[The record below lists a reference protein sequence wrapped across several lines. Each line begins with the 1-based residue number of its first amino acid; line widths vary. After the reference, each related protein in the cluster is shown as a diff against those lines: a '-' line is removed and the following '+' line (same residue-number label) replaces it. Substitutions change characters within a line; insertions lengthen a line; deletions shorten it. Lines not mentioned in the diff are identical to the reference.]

1 MIAEKTSTER
11 LVQDIETRALAR
23 TRTLIAVAGA
33 PGSGKSTLAEYLAGR
48 LGSSAQVL
56 PMDGF
61 HLENEEL
68 EQKGLL
74 HRKGAPETFDA
85 VGFLDL
91 VRSLHRDAEVSYP
104 TFDRT
109 ADRTVPNGGAISKDT
124 KIVLIEGNYL
134 LLEASPWSE
143 LGALFDMTIQLSV
156 DRDVL
161 EKRLVKRW
169 LDQGMP
175 LAAARKRAAE
185 NDMRNVD
192 LVLKNSV
199 DAEFVL
205 RV

>member
-1 MIAEKTSTER
+1 MER

-23 TRTLIAVAGA
+23 MRSLIAVAGP
-33 PGSGKSTLAEYLAGR
+33 PGSGKSTLSDYLATR
-48 LGSSAQVL
+48 LGPSAQVL

-68 EQKGLL
+68 EQRGLL

-85 VGFLDL
+85 AGFVRL
-91 VRSLHRDAEVSYP
+91 VRSLHGDAEVSYP
-104 TFDRT
+104 TFDRD
-109 ADRTVPNGGAISKDT
+109 ADRTVPEGGTISKDT

-134 LLEASPWSE
+134 LLKASPWIE
-143 LGALFDMTIQLSV
+143 LAPLFDMTIQLDV

-161 EKRLVKRW
+161 EKRLIKRW

-175 LAAARKRAAE
+175 RAAARARAAE

-192 LVLKNSV
+192 LVLQNASN
-199 DAEFVL
+199 AEFVL
-205 RV
+205 RG